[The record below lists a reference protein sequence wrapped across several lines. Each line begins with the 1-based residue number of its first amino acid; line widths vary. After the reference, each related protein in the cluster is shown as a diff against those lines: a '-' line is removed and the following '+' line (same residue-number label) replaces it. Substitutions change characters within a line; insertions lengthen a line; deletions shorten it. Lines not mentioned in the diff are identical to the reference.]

1 MKHRFELPTPPAT
14 RVVSVGSLRFL
25 EHDVNL
31 DAFTDHTLAEVQ
43 HVASRVTDEGA
54 EVLVSIVVETP
65 SHRETGQASV
75 PLEWFQQQVRMRQL
89 VNPPDD
95 LSLLEAAEPTTAR
108 RWTDHRNVETTQR
121 LAAIGLPLAAAWKER
136 LRRNNTVPVATI
148 AWIDLVAKHDPD
160 LLHECADEIRA
171 LASQDRVRR
180 HERLRIANFCKATC
194 ETMLREVCL

>member
-14 RVVSVGSLRFL
+14 RVVSVGSLRSL

-31 DAFTDHTLAEVQ
+31 DAFSDHTLAEVQ
-43 HVASRVTDEGA
+43 HVASRVTDDGA
-54 EVLVSIVVETP
+54 EVLISIVVETQ

-95 LSLLEAAEPTTAR
+95 LSLLETGEPTTAQR
-108 RWTDHRNVETTQR
+108 RTDHRNVETTQR

-136 LRRNNTVPVATI
+136 IRRNNLVPVATI

-160 LLHECADEIRA
+160 LHSVLVENYPLH
-171 LASQDRVRR
+171 LYFFHQ
-180 HERLRIANFCKATC
+180 K
-194 ETMLREVCL
+194 